1 MRSLYVTSLV
11 IGMVAWLWAIT
22 EGIVWVFG
30 A

>member
-22 EGIVWVFG
+22 AGIVWVFG

>member
-11 IGMVAWLWAIT
+11 VGMVAWLWAIT
-22 EGIVWVFG
+22 AGIAWVFG

>member
-11 IGMVAWLWAIT
+11 VGMVAWLWALSA
-22 EGIVWVFG
+22 GIVWVFG

>member
-11 IGMVAWLWAIT
+11 VGMVTWLWAIT
-22 EGIVWVFG
+22 TGIVWVFG

>member
-11 IGMVAWLWAIT
+11 VGTVAWLWALANGFAWI
-22 EGIVWVFG
+22 FG